1 VGTNGNCWGLRGR
14 SPALSGVPFWVAVS
28 ICAVVASAGGASTAP
43 AAERRKVDARTGSL
57 EVPIDELM
65 VAIRRKDRAEIS
77 RIAERIGPARLAQAL
92 RRADAP
98 AVTAAL
104 TGIAVLPGGVRM
116 LGPVTELVV
125 TGDPPIAAAAART
138 VGDLLAPVGSIELD
152 TWEVPPD
159 VVDAACVV
167 LRGAAILAANPT
179 TVRLAALDA
188 LGDAAGSCPPTPELI
203 ALLRDPTPSVRRA
216 SALTLRPQQRLATGG
231 FASGT
236 RDVDKGVATASV
248 AALCELLTVPG
259 AGPRGGSASKE
270 PIWEQTKQAARRM
283 AVAHDTPAEDAVQM
297 LECLDPTAA
306 ADRQVLETLRGRQR
320 SPLGDRA
327 AEILSQAARGRAR
340 P

>member
-1 VGTNGNCWGLRGR
+1 VSSVRRWVAASICT
-14 SPALSGVPFWVAVS
+14 VAVS
-28 ICAVVASAGGASTAP
+28 VGLASPAP

-57 EVPIDELM
+57 EVPVDELI

-92 RRADAP
+92 RRTDA
-98 AVTAAL
+98 AGITAAL
-104 TGIAVLPGGVRM
+104 TGITVLPGGVRL
-116 LGPVTELVV
+116 LGAVTELVV

-159 VVDAACVV
+159 VVEAACAV

-188 LGDAAGSCPPTPELI
+188 LADAAGSCPPTPELI

-259 AGPRGGSASKE
+259 AGPRGSSGSKD

-297 LECLDPTAA
+297 LECLDPTASG
-306 ADRQVLETLRGRQR
+306 DRHLLETLRSRQR
-320 SPLGDRA
+320 SPLGERA
-327 AEILSQAARGRAR
+327 AEILNQAAHGRAR